1 MPTKLIRMI
10 SPARD
15 VTEVNFSQWGI
26 FHPDAEGAFYI
37 PADAVSEA
45 QKASLELAP
54 LAHEERLARIVA
66 AIRELDEGETRTSL
80 LAAVTS
86 VQMQQAQQAQHAQHA

>member
-15 VTEVNFSQWGI
+15 VTEVNFSQFGI
-26 FHPDAEGAFYI
+26 FHPDAEGAYMI
-37 PADAVSEA
+37 PAEAVGEA

-54 LAHEERLARIVA
+54 LSHDERLVRIVA
-66 AIRELDEGETRTSL
+66 AIRELDDPMRTSL
-80 LAAVTS
+80 LAAVTAERLR
-86 VQMQQAQQAQHAQHA
+86 QDQHP